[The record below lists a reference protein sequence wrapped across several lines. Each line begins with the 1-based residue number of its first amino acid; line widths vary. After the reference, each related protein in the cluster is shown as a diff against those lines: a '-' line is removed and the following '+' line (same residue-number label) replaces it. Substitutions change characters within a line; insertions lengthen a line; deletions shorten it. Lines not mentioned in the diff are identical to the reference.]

1 MTMRKPNWLSPSLSI
16 LFLPLFLG
24 ISTLWAEPQLSEPE
38 KRGKAI
44 YTKGKG
50 AQPISVYL
58 SGPGLETP
66 AEGFPCIQCHKE
78 DGLGGREGGVLA
90 PKITYPY
97 LLRDSRENPANDRL
111 RPPYDEESLAIA
123 IQTGIDPGGN
133 SLHPAMPRY
142 IIQKKDL
149 RDLLAYLKILGN
161 EPVPGITEEAIQ
173 IGMMFPNRGPLNE
186 AGREVQSF
194 LNAYFEKLNAL
205 GGVFG
210 LRLELKSLEFDPSN
224 PQSALEQAR
233 DFLSREPVLCFVA
246 NLGLAHDHPATQYLI
261 SNEIPVFIPLAIT
274 PKLSRTTSSEPFYLY
289 ASLFDQGRTLVDY
302 FNERFDGSKI
312 KIGLLYSDDPLGKD
326 GASGVK
332 KQMSRHSLKLA
343 ADQVYSRGEF
353 DPAKTVRSLKQAGLN
368 GLYFFGSGKDA
379 TRFLVEAA
387 RQNWRPLIL
396 GSADLVGTALFSLPE
411 EMVEKVYLT
420 SPSFHS
426 IPPSDTAT
434 VFFRLLRE
442 SNNPGS
448 HLVLKR
454 MAFAGAFLLVEG
466 LKQVGRNMTR
476 AKLTEQVSNLWKFNT
491 GVTPPLTYNAN
502 RHAGTLGSSV
512 IGMDSKNKR
521 FVLLKPWSVL
531 Q

>member
-1 MTMRKPNWLSPSLSI
+1 MKLGKSSHPSPLI
-16 LFLPLFLG
+16 YILLVALFLEA
-24 ISTLWAEPQLSEPE
+24 STIWAGPQFGESE
-38 KRGKAI
+38 KRGKEI

-50 AQPISVYL
+50 TQPISVYL

-66 AEGFPCIQCHKE
+66 ATGFPCIQCHKE

-90 PKITYPY
+90 PKIAYPY
-97 LLRDSRENPANDRL
+97 LLRDNREDPANGRL

-142 IIQKKDL
+142 IIQKEDL
-149 RDLLAYLKILGN
+149 RDLLAYLKVLGN
-161 EPVPGITEEAIQ
+161 EPVPGITDEAIQ
-173 IGMMFPNRGPLNE
+173 IGMMFPNRGPLNA
-186 AGREVQSF
+186 AGREVQSL
-194 LNAYFEKLNAL
+194 LNAYFEKLNSL

-224 PQSALEQAR
+224 PPSTLEQTR
-233 DFLSREPVLCFVA
+233 DFLSKEPVLCFVA
-246 NLGLAHDHPATQYLI
+246 NLGLSHDHPATQYLI
-261 SNEIPVFIPLAIT
+261 SEEIPVFIPLAIT
-274 PKLSRTTSSEPFYLY
+274 PKLSRTSSSEPFYLY

-302 FNERFDGSKI
+302 FNERLNGSKI

-332 KQMSRHSLKLA
+332 KRMSRYSLKLA
-343 ADQVYSRGEF
+343 ADQVYRRGEF
-353 DPAKTVRSLKQAGLN
+353 DPVKTIRSLKQAGLN

-379 TRFLVEAA
+379 TSFLVEAA
-387 RQNWRPLIL
+387 RQNWSPLLL

-411 EMVEKVYLT
+411 DRVKKVYLT
-420 SPSFHS
+420 SPSFHPMPS
-426 IPPSDTAT
+426 SDTAND
-434 VFFRLLRE
+434 FFRLLRE
-442 SNNPGS
+442 SCNPSS

-466 LKQVGRNMTR
+466 LKQVGRNITR
-476 AKLTEQVSNLWKFNT
+476 AKLTEKVGNLWKFNT
-491 GVTPPLTYNAN
+491 GLTPPLTYNAN
-502 RHAGTLGSSV
+502 RHAGTLGSSI

-521 FVLLKPWSVL
+521 FVLLKPWRAL